1 MYFRTKKTG
10 PYEYVQVVA
19 SYRDDGKVRQQVLVT
34 LGRLD
39 ALKSSG
45 QLDQLMRSGLR
56 FCERLVV
63 LDAQSRGD
71 TQAAEVRRIGPDLV
85 FGRLWEEL
93 GFHAILEGLLKDR
106 RYTFDVER
114 AIYLTVLHRLFA
126 SGSDRQAER
135 WREDYRIRGC
145 DDLELHHL
153 YRAMAFL
160 GTPLSK
166 DEQEGKT
173 PFAPRCVKDLIEEQ
187 WFDRRRDLFTEV
199 DLVFFDT
206 TSIYFVGE
214 GGETIGKRGKSKD
227 HRPELKQMV
236 VGLVID
242 KEGRPLCCEMWP
254 GNTTDVK
261 TLLPIVR
268 RLKKRFGIQH
278 VCIVADRGMISKETV
293 RELEQPGS
301 EVQYILGVRMRQQK
315 EVREDVMGRAGA
327 YHEVVPKRTQRKDR
341 SPLKVK
347 EVWQGKRR
355 YVVCLNEDQ
364 RAKDA
369 ADRLAIVAS
378 LKEHLK
384 QGDKSLIGNKGYRR
398 FVKTTGEERFVIDEP
413 KMAKESRFDGKWVL
427 TTNTDL
433 SATDVALTYKQLW
446 MVEELFRTMKSIIDS
461 RPIYHKCD
469 ETIRG
474 HVFCSFLALCLR
486 KEIADRLA
494 ENAPDVEWMD
504 LLRDLNQL
512 QEVLTVFSG
521 KKFVI
526 RSQLKGCAH
535 LALKAAGVAAPPTLR
550 QVE

>member
-1 MYFRTKKTG
+1 
-10 PYEYVQVVA
+10 
-19 SYRDDGKVRQQVLVT
+19 
-34 LGRLD
+34 
-39 ALKSSG
+39 LK
-45 QLDQLMRSGLR
+45 
-56 FCERLVV
+56 
-63 LDAQSRGD
+63 
-71 TQAAEVRRIGPDLV
+71 
-85 FGRLWEEL
+85 
-93 GFHAILEGLLKDR
+93 GLLQGR
-106 RYTFDVER
+106 RYGFDVER
-114 AIYLTVLHRLFA
+114 AIYLTVLHRLFV

-135 WREDYRIRGC
+135 WKENYRIRGC
-145 DDLELHHL
+145 DGLELHQL

-160 GTPLSK
+160 GTPLAREEQK
-166 DEQEGKT
+166 DKT
-173 PFAPRCVKDLIEEQ
+173 PFAPRCLKDLVEEQ
-187 WFDRRRDLFTEV
+187 WFDRRRDLFTDV

-214 GGETIGKRGKSKD
+214 GGETIGRRGKSKD

-242 KEGRPLCCEMWP
+242 KQGRPLCCEMWP

-268 RLKKRFGIQH
+268 RLKKRFGIRQ

-293 RELEQPGS
+293 RELEAPDS
-301 EVQYILGVRMRQQK
+301 EVKYILGVRMRQQT
-315 EVREDVMGRAGA
+315 EVRDNVLGRAGA
-327 YHEVVPKRTQRKDR
+327 YHEVVAPRRQRKDP

-347 EVWQGKRR
+347 EVWQAERR
-355 YVVCLNEDQ
+355 YIVCLNEDQ

-369 ADRLAIVAS
+369 ADRLAIVAG
-378 LKEHLK
+378 LKEHLTR
-384 QGDKSLIGNKGYRR
+384 GDKSLIGNKGYRR
-398 FVKTTGEERFVIDEP
+398 FVKTLGEERFEVDER
-413 KMAKESRFDGKWVL
+413 KITEESRFDGKWVL

-433 SATDVALTYKQLW
+433 SATELALTYKQLW

-474 HVFCSFLALCLR
+474 HVFCSFLPLCLR
-486 KEIADRLA
+486 KELADRLEA
-494 ENAPDVEWMD
+494 IAPNAEWMD
-504 LLRDLNQL
+504 VLRDLNQL

-535 LALKAAGVAAPPTLR
+535 AVLQAAGVAAPPTLR
-550 QVE
+550 QIE

>member
-1 MYFRTKKTG
+1 MESFRD
-10 PYEYVQVVA
+10 E
-19 SYRDDGKVRQQVLVT
+19 GKVRQQVLVT

-39 ALKSSG
+39 ALKSGG
-45 QLDQLMRSGLR
+45 QLEQLMRSGLR
-56 FCERLVV
+56 FCERLIV
-63 LDAQSRGD
+63 LDAQARGE
-71 TQAAEVRRIGPDLV
+71 TQAAEVLCIGPDLV
-85 FGRLWEEL
+85 FGRLWEAL
-93 GFHAILEGLLKDR
+93 GFGAILKGLLAGR
-106 RYTFDVER
+106 RYGFDVER
-114 AIYLTVLHRLFA
+114 AIYLTVLHRLFV

-135 WREDYRIRGC
+135 WKENYRIRGC
-145 DDLELHHL
+145 DDLELHQL

-160 GTPLSK
+160 GTPLSREEQK
-166 DEQEGKT
+166 DKT
-173 PFAPRCVKDLIEEQ
+173 PFAPRCLKDLVEEQ
-187 WFDRRRDLFTEV
+187 WFDRRRDLFTDV

-214 GGETIGKRGKSKD
+214 GGETIGRCGKSKD

-242 KEGRPLCCEMWP
+242 KQGRPLCCEMWP

-268 RLKKRFGIQH
+268 RLKKRFGIRQ

-293 RELEQPGS
+293 RELELPDS
-301 EVQYILGVRMRQQK
+301 EVKYILGVRMRQQT
-315 EVREDVMGRAGA
+315 EVRDNVLGRAGA
-327 YHEVVPKRTQRKDR
+327 YHEVVAPRKQRKDP

-347 EVWQGKRR
+347 EVWQGERR
-355 YVVCLNEDQ
+355 YIVCLNEDQ

-369 ADRLAIVAS
+369 ADRLAIIAG
-378 LKEHLK
+378 LKEQLTR
-384 QGDKSLIGNKGYRR
+384 GDKSLIGNKGYRR
-398 FVKTTGEERFVIDEP
+398 FVKTLGEERFEVDER
-413 KMAKESRFDGKWVL
+413 KITEESRFDGKWVL

-433 SATDVALTYKQLW
+433 SATELALTYKQLW

-486 KEIADRLA
+486 KELADRLEA
-494 ENAPDVEWMD
+494 IAPDAEWMD
-504 LLRDLNQL
+504 VLRDLNQL